1 MVWHPKMELGPLE
14 LGFWHPK
21 TGLGSLRLDLGIP
34 KHRWEPQGGGLAG
47 IPKQIGEP
55 QGWGLASGQARPQ
68 LPARDEAQKS
78 SIPPHFPAPGGLM
91 QVSLTLTTGT
101 LKLA

>member
-55 QGWGLASGQARPQ
+55 QGWGLASGQAWPQ

-78 SIPPHFPAPGGLM
+78 SIPPPFPAPGGLM